1 MAEPTLSFSD
11 LVTNPDDTLARARE
25 NGPVA
30 ETHMGPM
37 VVRHQ
42 AVRETLQDARLRP
55 SFSRFLQQFGVTSG
69 AFYDWMSRS
78 PLDMEGDEHRR
89 WRKLVERT
97 FTPRSVE
104 RLRPFL
110 RAEAHRLIDAFAA
123 RGQCEF
129 VDEFARQLPSLGLC
143 ELIGVPI
150 RDRVRFG
157 IWADTIGLGFNFV
170 LIGSRIA
177 DVDAAI
183 TAMLA
188 YAQELIDLRHAS
200 PEDDLVTRLAHAAK
214 EEGVSE
220 AVVRG
225 TVAGLVFAGHETT
238 KNQLGWM
245 ITLLAGVPALW
256 NEVGREPAKARAV
269 VEEVLRLRSAATS
282 VGRLA
287 LRGCRDRRTPD
298 RGRNHHRS
306 VALVRES
313 RPHRVPASGRVRSG
327 RERRRSAARIRA
339 RPTSLPRRGARSGRA
354 AGVAHC
360 AHRAPRVPK
369 CRRRRDIRAADGH
382 HGAGD
387 AADAVRERNDSID
400 SRRRPNENED
410 SMHKRQWIAL
420 AILAAP
426 RARRHRLRW

>member
-1 MAEPTLSFSD
+1 MAESTVFFSD

-25 NGPVA
+25 SGPVA
-30 ETHMGPM
+30 ESDMGPI
-37 VVRHQ
+37 VVRHH

-110 RAEAHRLIDAFAA
+110 RAEAHRLIDAFAT
-123 RGQCEF
+123 RGQCQF
-129 VDEFARQLPSLGLC
+129 VEEFARQLPSLGLC

-170 LIGSRIA
+170 LLGSRLA

-183 TAMLA
+183 TDMLC
-188 YAQELIDLRHAS
+188 YAQELIELRHTF

-245 ITLLAGVPALW
+245 ISLLAGAPALW
-256 NEVGREPAKARAV
+256 NEVGREPAKARPV
-269 VEEVLRLRSAATS
+269 VEEILRLRSAATS

-287 LRGCRDRRTPD
+287 LEDVEIAGHRIAAGSTIVASLWSANRDRAEFPRPSELDPD
-298 RGRNHHRS
+298 ANG
-306 VALVRES
+306 
-313 RPHRVPASGRVRSG
+313 
-327 RERRRSAARIRA
+327 I
-339 RPTSLPRRGARSGRA
+339 
-354 AGVAHC
+354 GVQLAF
-360 AHRAPRVPK
+360 
-369 CRRRRDIRAADGH
+369 G
-382 HGAGD
+382 HGAHHCLG
-387 AADAVRERNDSID
+387 AALARAELQESLIALTERLECPSLGEGATFAPPMGITGPVTLPIIVRERN
-400 SRRRPNENED
+400 
-410 SMHKRQWIAL
+410 A
-420 AILAAP
+420 
-426 RARRHRLRW
+426 